1 MKSVGGSSIEF
12 HRCWRCECGAFG
24 FFSSTWMLSASSHQR
39 WVCPRFCLFL
49 LVCFLCSVPT
59 LFSDQSPLA
68 NWKCNYSPLHVTGGL
83 SLQRNGN
90 WRVVIVDQGWPL
102 GARRLKG
109 GRWCVSGFGHCSVC
123 FLWWELGWS
132 GGGGAT
138 HEVTHCMKLLW
149 WLASWNKS
157 RSFHSHSCRVSRS
170 LCSRAATGVTVIPS
184 KWVKLALEE
193 GRKTTGDPEIHFKQ
207 INRACWNMGIMGFHG
222 AWRLMWWW
230 LLAGCAAPLDACKA
244 LLMGLVLHQLCTPA
258 AGL

>member
-1 MKSVGGSSIEF
+1 MELWPLLHPQCHIFFKDCHPTFTTMKSVGGSLIEF

-132 GGGGAT
+132 GGG
-138 HEVTHCMKLLW
+138 
-149 WLASWNKS
+149 
-157 RSFHSHSCRVSRS
+157 
-170 LCSRAATGVTVIPS
+170 
-184 KWVKLALEE
+184 
-193 GRKTTGDPEIHFKQ
+193 
-207 INRACWNMGIMGFHG
+207 
-222 AWRLMWWW
+222 
-230 LLAGCAAPLDACKA
+230 A
-244 LLMGLVLHQLCTPA
+244 LLMKSPIAWSFCGD
-258 AGL
+258 